1 MNIIKHTA
9 SSLFWSYCFHSTLS
23 LSRSLF
29 VCCCCCCWAAAPS
42 VIFLFESYGKTTEPA
57 IYRIHLWWRHAANSS
72 SPLSTSPISFMRI
85 CASIRLAHFVAS
97 TLFALCVSLSLMF
110 TLAAPGAFME
120 SLCRNEIFVEHC
132 ERKGYHRIFVC
143 INTFCKCKHDQYTTV
158 RRALIPN
165 SMCGDWRRAIPSFH
179 RTIALWYWAYF
190 TRFPLFCFVRCIFFH
205 FFISEWI
212 TISTAN
218 INDTNWAWADER
230 LEIHINSPDS
240 VVRCGMAGSALHA
253 VFLCTHRNLLVFGVS
268 HTFTCSSV
276 GTPFWIDRIKVGCAC
291 CRPFAMRIK

>member
-1 MNIIKHTA
+1 
-9 SSLFWSYCFHSTLS
+9 
-23 LSRSLF
+23 
-29 VCCCCCCWAAAPS
+29 
-42 VIFLFESYGKTTEPA
+42 
-57 IYRIHLWWRHAANSS
+57 
-72 SPLSTSPISFMRI
+72 MRI

-97 TLFALCVSLSLMF
+97 TLFALCVSLSLSDVHPCRAWRVHGIAVQKRNIRG
-110 TLAAPGAFME
+110 TL
-120 SLCRNEIFVEHC
+120 RK
-132 ERKGYHRIFVC
+132 ERLPSNICVY
-143 INTFCKCKHDQYTTV
+143 KHILQMQTRPIYD
-158 RRALIPN
+158 RASCTY

>member
-97 TLFALCVSLSLMF
+97 TLFALCVSLSLSDVHPCRAWRAHGIAVQKRNIRG
-110 TLAAPGAFME
+110 TL
-120 SLCRNEIFVEHC
+120 
-132 ERKGYHRIFVC
+132 RK
-143 INTFCKCKHDQYTTV
+143 
-158 RRALIPN
+158 
-165 SMCGDWRRAIPSFH
+165 
-179 RTIALWYWAYF
+179 
-190 TRFPLFCFVRCIFFH
+190 
-205 FFISEWI
+205 
-212 TISTAN
+212 
-218 INDTNWAWADER
+218 ER
-230 LEIHINSPDS
+230 LPSNICVYKHILQMQTRPIYDRASCTYS
-240 VVRCGMAGSALHA
+240 QFHVR
-253 VFLCTHRNLLVFGVS
+253 
-268 HTFTCSSV
+268 
-276 GTPFWIDRIKVGCAC
+276 
-291 CRPFAMRIK
+291 